1 MVMKK
6 PTKEDLRQA
15 YGKPIADTLA
25 TNLKVIFC
33 GINPGLY
40 TAAMG
45 YAYSH
50 PGNRFWPTLY
60 AAGFTPRLLAPV
72 EQHLLLALGYGL
84 TNLVPRA
91 TASEKEWSKEE
102 LVRDGEVLLQKL
114 KIYQPDWVAFV
125 GVGAYRK
132 AFDRPEAEV
141 GMQHEKFGETRIWLL
156 PSPSGLNAH
165 YAGEKMIREFRK
177 LRELFSA

>member
-1 MVMKK
+1 MKK
-6 PTKEDLRQA
+6 PTKEDLRLA
-15 YGKPIADTLA
+15 HGKTIADTLA
-25 TNLKVIFC
+25 KNLNVIFC

-50 PGNRFWPTLY
+50 PGNRFWSTLY

-72 EQHLLLALGYGL
+72 EQHLLLEWGYGL

-91 TASEKEWSKEE
+91 TASEKDLLKEE
-102 LVRDGEVLLQKL
+102 FVRGGEVLLQKL
-114 KIYQPDWVAFV
+114 ATYQPEWVAFV

-132 AFDRPEAEV
+132 AFDRPNAEV
-141 GMQHEKFGETRIWLL
+141 GRQSEQFGNVKVWLL

-165 YAGEKMIREFRK
+165 YAGEKLIREFRK
-177 LRELFSA
+177 LRELFPA